1 MQAQHLLQVFYDGGC
16 SVCSK
21 EISHYTK
28 IADLNRV
35 AFVDINAPEFEPA
48 RYRLSL
54 EAFQAEL
61 HVRDATGQFH
71 TGVEAFRKLWEV
83 LPAPLYP
90 MLSKITGL
98 PVINAASRCGYA
110 LFARYRHLLPKA
122 R

>member
-1 MQAQHLLQVFYDGGC
+1 VFYDGGC
-16 SVCSK
+16 SFCLK
-21 EISHYTK
+21 EISHDTK
-28 IADLNRV
+28 IADPTRV
-35 AFVDINAPEFEPA
+35 AFVDISAPEFEAA
-48 RYRLSL
+48 RDRLSL

-110 LFARYRHLLPKA
+110 LFARYRHLLPKTK
-122 R
+122 